1 MLKWIL
7 IVSLILSVI
16 YDAVLVILNNIAA
29 RQPLP
34 ENVRDVYDEEEYQKF
49 IRYRNDNKK
58 LSSIKKAFEV
68 AISLIF
74 FDF

>member
-7 IVSLILSVI
+7 IASLVLSVI
-16 YDAVLVILNNIAA
+16 FDAVLVILNNIAA

-68 AISLIF
+68 AI
-74 FDF
+74 